1 MALCFS
7 QRWKQKIMKVIK
19 LVMLGVCML
28 TFFGIEAQNP
38 ARPDQAAGMENA
50 KADSTTVTGA
60 DANQQVNNES
70 GAITTDPRASNTPAV
85 AQTTSSQSG
94 SPAILS
100 AENGKLRDGTNNVQ
114 RASMNMAGSPVRNI
128 RLRDRNI
135 DTDVEIK
142 ASQSQR
148 NNQGTVQKKAG
159 TVSGNKSGQSNSQPD
174 QGNIKNKAGSDTQ
187 KKSRQPKRRGQS

>member
-1 MALCFS
+1 
-7 QRWKQKIMKVIK
+7 MKVIK